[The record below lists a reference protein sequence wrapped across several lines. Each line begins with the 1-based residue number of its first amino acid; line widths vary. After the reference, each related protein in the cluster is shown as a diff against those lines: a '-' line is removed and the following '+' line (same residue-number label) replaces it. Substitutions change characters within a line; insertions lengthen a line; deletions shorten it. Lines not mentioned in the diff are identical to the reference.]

1 MRVLV
6 KADAKTCQK
15 CKYHIGFGSQPGK
28 AQKKAGHYKNV
39 ACNYLAIEGH
49 SRIFENAEMTYD
61 PKLCDKFE
69 KGVEQT
75 GAWTSDNMTEWRQ
88 EEERQ
93 RLWKELEN
101 ANGSKYR
108 V

>member
-28 AQKKAGHYKNV
+28 EQKKAGHYKNV

-49 SRIFENAEMTYD
+49 SRIFENAEMTAMLGY
-61 PKLCDKFE
+61 
-69 KGVEQT
+69 
-75 GAWTSDNMTEWRQ
+75 
-88 EEERQ
+88 ERNE
-93 RLWKELEN
+93 RCR
-101 ANGSKYR
+101 NGE
-108 V
+108 

>member
-1 MRVLV
+1 MAKRI
-6 KADAKTCQK
+6 KADANICAA
-15 CKYHIGFGSQPGK
+15 CCYHMGFGSQPGK
-28 AQKKAGHYKNV
+28 EQKDAGHNKNV
-39 ACNYLAIEGH
+39 ACNYLEIEGH
-49 SRIFENAEMTYD
+49 SRIFKDGKMRFN
-61 PKLCDKFE
+61 PKYCDKFRE
-69 KGVEQT
+69 GVIQT

>member
-1 MRVLV
+1 MKKV
-6 KADAKTCQK
+6 KINSQMCYAC
-15 CKYHIGFGSQPGK
+15 CYHMGFGSQPGK
-28 AQKKAGHYKNV
+28 EQRDAGHFHNI

-49 SRIFENAEMTYD
+49 SRIFENGKMRFD
-61 PKLCDKFE
+61 PEYCDKFRE
-69 KGVEQT
+69 GIEQT